1 MSSDENARDAY
12 ADIID
17 LPHHRAENRRHMS
30 LYDRAA
36 QFAAFKALSGYEDMI
51 DESGRYTQSRP
62 ELSDYELE
70 LLDRETALLSAR
82 MENGEKPEVT
92 VTYFVPDPFK
102 SGGSIQSI
110 RARIKEIDSVVR
122 CMTLYGSDDTEDKKT
137 DPIVISLDDITGIN
151 A

>member
-1 MSSDENARDAY
+1 
-12 ADIID
+12 
-17 LPHHRAENRRHMS
+17 
-30 LYDRAA
+30 
-36 QFAAFKALSGYEDMI
+36 
-51 DESGRYTQSRP
+51 
-62 ELSDYELE
+62 
-70 LLDRETALLSAR
+70 

-110 RARIKEIDSVVR
+110 RARIKEIDSVFR